1 MQKLFIYLLLLN
13 FITTLLVGYV
23 IYEDN
28 FNKKAVVVEI
38 ESPIRGDVDKLI
50 AIDKEFKKHTYEG
63 MARLLY
69 GQNIINLRLI
79 ALHHYAKPHDGEFIE
94 GCPECEIEK
103 QKALQEKSDSITL
116 KTL

>member
-1 MQKLFIYLLLLN
+1 
-13 FITTLLVGYV
+13 
-23 IYEDN
+23 
-28 FNKKAVVVEI
+28 
-38 ESPIRGDVDKLI
+38 
-50 AIDKEFKKHTYEG
+50 

-69 GQNIINLRLI
+69 GQNIINLRLF